1 MNTKLNILNTEC
13 EEKYKDFDEHV
24 VTYLEQKY
32 GDSEAAIEKGEV
44 YLEAITKYSKGDTRA
59 LLFWKAWNIPY
70 IDKSIKYSCLTKLRT
85 EKLDYV
91 VLNQFLRLVRNII
104 QKEKDLNPESSLTV
118 LSFFTEDVKI
128 DCKIWHNCLK
138 GTDFHK

>member
-59 LLFWKAWNIPY
+59 LLF
-70 IDKSIKYSCLTKLRT
+70 
-85 EKLDYV
+85 
-91 VLNQFLRLVRNII
+91 
-104 QKEKDLNPESSLTV
+104 
-118 LSFFTEDVKI
+118 
-128 DCKIWHNCLK
+128 
-138 GTDFHK
+138 